1 MLLSGNKGLPANL
14 RSSKGLSSIK
24 DLGNSGPD
32 MSIFILSLVSFNN
45 LGPLFTGLVWGV
57 MLEEA
62 LLSLSLGTPGAL
74 LAGVIVE
81 VKGSG
86 AGLAG
91 VMFEEDADPG
101 SVLIGL

>member
-1 MLLSGNKGLPANL
+1 MKNINF
-14 RSSKGLSSIK
+14 SK
-24 DLGNSGPD
+24 NPY
-32 MSIFILSLVSFNN
+32 
-45 LGPLFTGLVWGV
+45 LFTGLVWGV

-91 VMFEEDADPG
+91 
-101 SVLIGL
+101 GLCQ